1 MPKAPSASAHHCTAR
16 ENIFSFKFAVA
27 VFKKGGG
34 GNCIFV
40 LLLCPR
46 EKFWFLPPDVKR
58 LFPPGP
64 RRGTQRLFPG
74 WAPLPAVL
82 PEPGRLLLGT
92 SALPHSGLGLPAPVF
107 PSPLS
112 AIVSALLSEPGLSL
126 FPPVGPLPLHQLHPS
141 TSAGSMALAA
151 VALRGGGAPV
161 TVAPGS
167 EPRPPSGVPS
177 CPSAAARSRGRCCC
191 PRGRSLRD
199 AFGPPRPGGP
209 SGESLV
215 FIFGLCVLGNAT
227 ERSAHDHEN
236 THGLLR
242 SLLERK

>member
-1 MPKAPSASAHHCTAR
+1 MRITALR
-16 ENIFSFKFAVA
+16 RKS
-27 VFKKGGG
+27 VFLSLVFRCCYSLKTAGGSSV
-34 GNCIFV
+34 FV

-46 EKFWFLPPDVKR
+46 EKFWLLPPDVKR

-64 RRGTQRLFPG
+64 RRGTKRLFPG

-107 PSPLS
+107 SSPVS
-112 AIVSALLSEPGLSL
+112 AIVSAILSEPGLSL
-126 FPPVGPLPLHQLHPS
+126 FALVGPLPLHQLHPS
-141 TSAGSMALAA
+141 TPAGSMALAE

-177 CPSAAARSRGRCCC
+177 CPSAAARSRGRCRCS
-191 PRGRSLRD
+191 RGRSPRD
-199 AFGPPRPGGP
+199 AFGPPRPGGA
-209 SGESLV
+209 SGESLL
-215 FIFGLCVLGNAT
+215 FIFGLCVLGNAF
-227 ERSAHDHEN
+227 N
-236 THGLLR
+236 
-242 SLLERK
+242 